1 MGLKHTEGRV
11 VARVN
16 REKKN
21 YYTFADGTK
30 IRVERQFDNFNRRET
45 QPTNAIV
52 VSAKGIPEGA
62 EILVHPNAPEENN
75 RIYDYTPLSG
85 EEVASH
91 VKYYSIPE
99 DQCFAW
105 RNENQWKPIPP
116 FETALRVFK
125 PYKGL
130 LTGVEPTQLKDVLF
144 VTSGEL
150 KGKVVKT
157 IKSSDYCIVF
167 QDTNGKEGNLIRFRP
182 FGCQK
187 TKREE
192 EAVAIL
198 WDETKLV
205 NRGDLLVGLS
215 KSDAKQLKETSD
227 ARNR

>member
-11 VARVN
+11 VVRVD

-21 YYTFADGTK
+21 YHTFADGTK

-91 VKYYSIPE
+91 VKYYSIPK

-116 FETALRVFK
+116 FELALRVFK

-144 VTSGEL
+144 VLTGDL

-157 IKSSDYCIVF
+157 IKAADYEIVF
-167 QDTNGKEGNLIRFRP
+167 QDSNGQEGRLIRFRP
-182 FGCQK
+182 NCDEK
-187 TKREE
+187 TKREP
-192 EAVAIL
+192 EAIAIL
-198 WDETKLV
+198 HSETNLV
-205 NRGDLLVGLS
+205 NGGKLLVGLS
-215 KSDAKQLKETSD
+215 KSDCKTINELVYG
-227 ARNR
+227 